1 MFDNKGQIIIDREEY
16 EGSADELMMIAL
28 DAGAEDLKEETDSFE
43 IITDPAD
50 FDAVREAL
58 DAAGVPVADAS
69 VAMIPQNTVS
79 VTDEDMVKN
88 LRRTLDLLDEDDDVQ
103 QYYTNWEEE

>member
-1 MFDNKGQIIIDREEY
+1 MIDREEY
-16 EGSADELMMIAL
+16 EGSGDDLMMIAL
-28 DAGAEDLKEETDSFE
+28 DAGAEDIKEEEDSFE

-50 FDAVREAL
+50 FDAVRQAL
-58 DAAGVPVADAS
+58 DEAGVPMADAS
-69 VAMIPQNTVS
+69 IAMIPTNTVS
-79 VTDEDMVKN
+79 VTDETMVKN